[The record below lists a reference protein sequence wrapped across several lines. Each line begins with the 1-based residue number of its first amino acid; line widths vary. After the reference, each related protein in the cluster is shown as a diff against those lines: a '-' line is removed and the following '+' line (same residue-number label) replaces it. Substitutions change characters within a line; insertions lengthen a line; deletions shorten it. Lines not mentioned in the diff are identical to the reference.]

1 MIQDIAIEQLD
12 IHPQNVRKV
21 YTDIDELAE
30 SIKARGV
37 MQNLT
42 VVPNPDKKDHYL
54 VVIGNRRLTAA
65 RKAGLKTMPCSVV
78 EMTEKEQISTMLLE
92 NMQRSDLSVSE
103 QAQGFQLMLDL
114 GETETTI
121 AEKTGFSRST
131 VRHRLNLAKLDQET
145 LTRREENKNFQL
157 TLTDLYEL
165 EKVQDIKKRNEI
177 LKTAVSSREIAWKAK
192 QAVKEEKIK
201 KNAQIVFE
209 ILEEKGVK
217 AAPKRAKEE
226 RWTGKWKEITNIDLS
241 QWEDQTKI
249 DLQDTKDQLYYYQY
263 YDRIYVVKKVIQ
275 KEREKTE
282 QEKKTEKI
290 KENKRKITEILKRM
304 RRERN
309 DFIKELVSGKITI
322 PKEVDVKE
330 TGWKIMINRITD
342 GGSVAHMNAVYG
354 FYGIEN
360 AYEAKEE
367 EKERIEK
374 EFAEI
379 SQEKQMLILLTQT
392 AEPYEATDYYGH
404 YKKEMK
410 HLRDFY
416 GLLQQMGFSFRS
428 LEELKILNGT
438 HELYTQET
446 ENEH

>member
-1 MIQDIAIEQLD
+1 
-12 IHPQNVRKV
+12 
-21 YTDIDELAE
+21 
-30 SIKARGV
+30 
-37 MQNLT
+37 
-42 VVPNPDKKDHYL
+42 
-54 VVIGNRRLTAA
+54 
-65 RKAGLKTMPCSVV
+65 
-78 EMTEKEQISTMLLE
+78 
-92 NMQRSDLSVSE
+92 
-103 QAQGFQLMLDL
+103 MLDL

-131 VRHRLNLAKLDQET
+131 VRHRLNLAKLNQET
-145 LTRREENKNFQL
+145 LAEREENKDFQL

-177 LKTAVSSREIAWKAK
+177 LKTAASSREIAWKAK
-192 QAVKEEKIK
+192 QAVREEKIQ
-201 KNAQIVFE
+201 KNAQVVIE

-217 AAPKRAKEE
+217 VAPKRAKEE
-226 RWTGKWKEITNIDLS
+226 RWTGKWKEITDIDLS

-304 RRERN
+304 RRERD

-322 PKEVDVKE
+322 PKEVNVKE
-330 TGWKIMINRITD
+330 TGWKIMINQIVS

-354 FYGIEN
+354 FYGIGN
-360 AYEAKEE
+360 VYEAKEE
-367 EKERIEK
+367 EVERIK
-374 EFAEI
+374 KDFAEM

>member
-145 LTRREENKNFQL
+145 LTRREKNKDFQL

-165 EKVQDIKKRNEI
+165 EKVQDIKKKEY
-177 LKTAVSSREIAWKAK
+177 KMSRATSKYR
-192 QAVKEEKIK
+192 VPRRF
-201 KNAQIVFE
+201 VRR
-209 ILEEKGVK
+209 EKGE
-217 AAPKRAKEE
+217 KRE
-226 RWTGKWKEITNIDLS
+226 DL
-241 QWEDQTKI
+241 KNKNKNRH
-249 DLQDTKDQLYYYQY
+249 QDRL
-263 YDRIYVVKKVIQ
+263 
-275 KEREKTE
+275 
-282 QEKKTEKI
+282 
-290 KENKRKITEILKRM
+290 
-304 RRERN
+304 
-309 DFIKELVSGKITI
+309 
-322 PKEVDVKE
+322 
-330 TGWKIMINRITD
+330 
-342 GGSVAHMNAVYG
+342 
-354 FYGIEN
+354 
-360 AYEAKEE
+360 
-367 EKERIEK
+367 
-374 EFAEI
+374 
-379 SQEKQMLILLTQT
+379 
-392 AEPYEATDYYGH
+392 
-404 YKKEMK
+404 
-410 HLRDFY
+410 
-416 GLLQQMGFSFRS
+416 
-428 LEELKILNGT
+428 
-438 HELYTQET
+438 
-446 ENEH
+446 